1 MDNIDF
7 FGNFEDETEN
17 LLEGDLNEDKDLL
30 QDQLASA

>member
-1 MDNIDF
+1 MDNNDF

-30 QDQLASA
+30 QDKLTNA